1 MTTITIEVPD
11 ELLAKVAQQERS
23 IQEIVVDL
31 LEDAFENGWA
41 IEQIPIPSEEEAIRH
56 LYQTGFLAETE
67 SLDDELADEWDNLP
81 EEEKQVYFDEADSLI
96 LKDSALS
103 QYIIKNRR

>member
-31 LEDAFENGWA
+31 LADAFANGQNA
-41 IEQIPIPSEEEAIRH
+41 ASNPEPTREEMIRRLVQAGLIREPGTFDSPAAKTWRDLPQAEKRRH
-56 LYQTGFLAETE
+56 LKER
-67 SLDDELADEWDNLP
+67 N
-81 EEEKQVYFDEADSLI
+81 
-96 LKDSALS
+96 ALRFEGS
-103 QYIIKNRR
+103 PGATAIIEGRR